1 MIRSLA
7 VAVVFSLVAVSA
19 RADILIGSYGDGGL
33 TPQPLR
39 AFADDADGDALPLRV
54 LGGPQSTIV
63 SATGG
68 SFEANE
74 GVVYVADFWGQAIRV
89 FPAYADGDVAPLRVL
104 DAPILGQARTVLTDA
119 AHGELLTTASG
130 CCLVGFALDASGSAP
145 WLHLLDWGGSST
157 SVTQLNYPGSLAY
170 LAASDE
176 VALTDSDFA
185 PSFAPKVLVFNRA
198 DAGNTAPKRVIKGE
212 LAGLGGWLGGIAWD
226 AQAHVLFVGANTRLP
241 DGSVSARI
249 LAFHDDDDGD
259 VAPLR
264 VIAGTATG
272 LELPSGSH
280 LLGLAIDPLR
290 RRLVASISADS
301 VTTDNKLLVFGLDDD
316 GDVAPL
322 QVIAGPG
329 TGMQSIGAPVWI
341 PPDAIFDDAFDGPA

>member
-1 MIRSLA
+1 MIRSLS
-7 VAVVFSLVAVSA
+7 VAIAFALVTLPV
-19 RADILIGSYGDGGL
+19 RADILIGSYGTDGI

-54 LGGPQSTIV
+54 LGGPLSTIV
-63 SATGG
+63 SPTGG
-68 SFEANE
+68 TFEANE
-74 GVVYVADFWGQAIRV
+74 GVLYVADFWGQAIRV

-104 DAPILGQARTVLTDA
+104 DAPILGQARTVATDA
-119 AHGELLTTASG
+119 VHGELLTTASG
-130 CCLVGFALDASGSAP
+130 CCLVGFALDASGAAS
-145 WLHLLDWGGSST
+145 WLHMLDWGGSST

-185 PSFAPKVLVFNRA
+185 PSYAPKVLVFNRT
-198 DAGNTAPKRVIKGE
+198 DAGNTAPKRVIKGD
-212 LAGLGGWLGGIAWD
+212 LTGLGGWLGSVAWD
-226 AQAHVLFVGANTRLP
+226 AQEHVLHVAANTSHP

-249 LAFHDDDDGD
+249 LAFHDDDDGN

-264 VIAGTATG
+264 TIAGAATG
-272 LELPSGSH
+272 LELPSGSQ

-290 RRLVASISADS
+290 RRLVASVSADTGPGTS
-301 VTTDNKLLVFGLDDD
+301 KLLVFGLDDD

-322 QVIAGPG
+322 QAIAGPS
-329 TGMQSIGAPVWI
+329 TGLVSVGAPIWV
-341 PPDAIFDDAFDGPA
+341 PADAIFDDGFDGPA